1 MVTVLTEAGAIPV
14 PGARASG
21 DDLWLSKPEVERAL
35 GWTLKP
41 EGLCQGDLCVPVPR
55 QNPDTYLKNDE
66 VNAAAFWKLLGR
78 PVLHDNARETWMFG
92 VGASDRANT
101 LKTLNA
107 PDFRLPDIDGK
118 PHALSDYRGKRV
130 FLTTWSSW

>member
-1 MVTVLTEAGAIPV
+1 MFTVLTDAGATMV
-14 PGARASG
+14 AAGRASG
-21 DDLWLSKPEVERAL
+21 DDLWLNKPDIGRAL

-55 QNPDTYLKNDE
+55 QNAETYVQVGD

-78 PVLHDNARETWMFG
+78 PVLHDQARETWLFG
-92 VGASDRANT
+92 VGASDRANA

-118 PHALSDYRGKRV
+118 SHALSDYRGKRV
-130 FLTTWSSW
+130 LLTTWSSW

>member
-1 MVTVLTEAGAIPV
+1 MFTVLTDAGATTV
-14 PGARASG
+14 AAARASG
-21 DDLWLSKPEVERAL
+21 DDLWLNKPEVERAL

-55 QNPDTYLKNDE
+55 QHAEAYVQGDE

-78 PVLHDNARETWMFG
+78 PVLHDQAGETWMFG
-92 VGASDRANT
+92 MGASERANA
-101 LKTLNA
+101 LKTLKA
-107 PDFRLPDIDGK
+107 PDFMLPDLNGK
-118 PHALSDYRGKRV
+118 SHALSDYRGQRV